1 MKNLI
6 IAIDGTAA
14 SGKSTTAKILAKK
27 LGILPIDT
35 GAMYRA
41 VTLKALKLGIPVEN
55 REAIE
60 ELARSTEITQKLVE
74 GTVRTFL
81 DGVDVTDEIRSPEVD
96 KAVSL
101 VSSYAGVR
109 ERLVELQRKMAKQ
122 GNVVLEGRDIGTVVL
137 PDAPLKFYMD
147 ASLAE
152 RARRRLGDL
161 RKKGANPTLEEVM
174 EELKRRDE
182 FDSNREIAPLKKAD
196 DAIYIDTTDL
206 TVEAQVEII
215 LEEVEKRFGGDD
227 P

>member
-41 VTLKALKLGIPVEN
+41 VTLKALRLGIPIEN

-60 ELARSTEITQKLVE
+60 ELARHTEITQKLVE

-81 DGVDVTDEIRSPEVD
+81 DEVDVTEDIRSPEVD

-109 ERLVELQRKMAKQ
+109 KRLVELQRKMAEQ

-137 PDAPLKFYMD
+137 PDAPLKIYMD
-147 ASLAE
+147 ASLEE

-161 RKKGANPTLEEVM
+161 KKKGANPTLEEVM
-174 EELKRRDE
+174 EELRRRDE
-182 FDSNREIAPLKKAD
+182 FDSKREIAPLKRAD
-196 DAIYIDTTDL
+196 DAIYIDTTRL
-206 TVEAQVEII
+206 TVEEQVSII
-215 LEEVEKRFGGDD
+215 LKEVEKRFGGDD

>member
-41 VTLKALKLGIPVEN
+41 VTLKALKLGISVEN

-60 ELARSTEITQKLVE
+60 KLARSTEITQKLID

-147 ASLAE
+147 ASLEE

-182 FDSNREIAPLKKAD
+182 FDSKREIAPLKKAD

-215 LEEVEKRFGGDD
+215 LKEVEKRFGGDD

>member
-215 LEEVEKRFGGDD
+215 LKEVEKRFGGDD

>member
-41 VTLKALKLGIPVEN
+41 VTLKALKLGISVEN

-60 ELARSTEITQKLVE
+60 ELARSTEITQKLID

-147 ASLAE
+147 ASL
-152 RARRRLGDL
+152 
-161 RKKGANPTLEEVM
+161 EEVM

-182 FDSNREIAPLKKAD
+182 FDSKREIAPLKKAD

-215 LEEVEKRFGGDD
+215 LKEVEKRFGGDD